1 MFKKERLKQKG
12 EGKRI
17 SFELK
22 KNLSVQIK
30 ISMNNYINR
39 AETLFK
45 E

>member
-1 MFKKERLKQKG
+1 MFKKERLKQKREG
-12 EGKRI
+12 ERI
-17 SFELK
+17 SLELK

-39 AETLFK
+39 PETLFK